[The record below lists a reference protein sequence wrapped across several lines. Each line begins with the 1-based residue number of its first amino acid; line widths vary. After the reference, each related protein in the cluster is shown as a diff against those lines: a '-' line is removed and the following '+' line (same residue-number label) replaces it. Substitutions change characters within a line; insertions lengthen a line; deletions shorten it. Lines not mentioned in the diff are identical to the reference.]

1 MKNKS
6 LILLFVLFT
15 SCGRQSKNDEIGISS
30 KSIIVNEW
38 INIARDSTQLNA
50 ESRKQYLKDAESE
63 AMTIANDTV
72 RLNDLSRI
80 SLAYKRLGDSLEFR
94 LMNRKVL
101 NLSKKENM
109 FKALGE
115 SHWDLAVF
123 LFSNGVLDS
132 AYFHY
137 QGAYKSFN
145 RLEPDSTSRS
155 LKARMQYGMG
165 RVQNYY
171 QDYLGAEVN
180 VTEAL
185 RIFEDLSD
193 YRRIYNCNNMLGI
206 TAQGMNNS
214 KKSLEYFQKAGS
226 FIKEFESSKAS
237 TYIWE
242 NQNNIASEYLRNK
255 EYGKAIKAYNELFK
269 DKNLSSKNP
278 RLYSLAMT
286 SQAYAILKAKNDYAK
301 SKSMLLKAIRI
312 NDSVGFSMDQAIA
325 KKYYAEL
332 LAAQNDTLNAI
343 NYAKES
349 LSLAR
354 ETLNNYQ
361 HLDVLRILT
370 SLDSDNAVTY
380 SNEYYEL
387 NEKIKDDE
395 RVIRD
400 KFARIRL
407 ETDEVIQ
414 ENELLSRQK
423 QIWIAIALGVVLAGI
438 ALFTIISQRISNN
451 RLKFQQKQQ
460 ESNQEIYNLML
471 SQQGKFEEGKQL
483 EKKRISEELHDGILG
498 EMLGI
503 RLILSGLNDKED
515 EASIAHRAE
524 LIEKLRE
531 LEEEIRT
538 LSHELSD
545 ASYQKF
551 YNFIVSLEELIY
563 GINKSSGIDCSFTYD
578 NSVEWDDLEGDIKI
592 NAYRIVQESLQN
604 CVKHAQ
610 CKQVTV
616 DFRPEGNQLQL
627 IISDDGVGFD
637 IGKGKRGIGLRNVT
651 SRVKKIKGTLAINSK
666 KGEGTTILV
675 RLPYSYIK
683 VDNQKDVMERRHI
696 LNV

>member
-1 MKNKS
+1 MLHPESEVIN
-6 LILLFVLFT
+6 
-15 SCGRQSKNDEIGISS
+15 N
-30 KSIIVNEW
+30 W
-38 INIARDSTQLNA
+38 INIARDSTHLPLTDRKLFLEKAMVTA
-50 ESRKQYLKDAESE
+50 EHL
-63 AMTIANDTV
+63 ANDTI
-72 RLNDLSRI
+72 RLDHLSRI
-80 SLAYKRLGDSLEFR
+80 SLAYKKLQDSLGFR
-94 LMNRKVL
+94 KMNQRVL
-101 NLSKKENM
+101 ELSENYKIY
-109 FKALGE
+109 KALGE
-115 SHWDLAVF
+115 SHWDLA
-123 LFSNGVLDS
+123 
-132 AYFHY
+132 AYFKSYGVMDSSYYHY
-137 QGAYKSFN
+137 KKAYKSFN
-145 RLEPDSTSRS
+145 QLPVDSMS
-155 LKARMQYGMG
+155 LSLRGRILYSMG
-165 RVQNYY
+165 GIQDYFK
-171 QDYLGAEVN
+171 DYLGADVN
-180 VTEAL
+180 ITEAL
-185 RIFEDLSD
+185 RVFEDLED
-193 YRRIYNCNNMLGI
+193 YKRIYNCNNILGMI
-206 TAQGMNNS
+206 ASGMNNS
-214 KKSLEYFQKAGS
+214 EKALEYFQRAGS
-226 FIKEFESSKAS
+226 YIEEFEPTSNNE
-237 TYIWE
+237 YVWQ
-242 NQNNIASEYLRNK
+242 NQNNIASEYLRIGQFK
-255 EYGKAIKAYNELFK
+255 KAREEYELLLAH
-269 DKNLSSKNP
+269 KNFRAKNP
-278 RLYSLAMT
+278 TLYSLALVGK
-286 SQAYAILKAKNDYAK
+286 AYA
-301 SKSMLLKAIRI
+301 LLKEQKNYAESNNLLVKAIQI
-312 NDSVGFSMDQAIA
+312 NDSIDFSMDQAMA
-325 KKYYAEL
+325 KQYYAEL
-332 LAAQNDTLNAI
+332 LAAQGDTVNAKKS
-343 NYAKES
+343 AKES
-349 LSLAR
+349 LALAR
-354 ETLNNYQ
+354 ETSNNYQ
-361 HLDVLRILT
+361 YLEVLRVLT
-370 SLDSDNAVTY
+370 NLDAKNAVSY
-380 SNEYYEL
+380 SNEYYTL

-578 NSVEWDDLEGDIKI
+578 NGVEWDDLEGDIKI

-610 CKQVTV
+610 CKQVIV

-627 IISDDGVGFD
+627 TISDDGVGFD

>member
-1 MKNKS
+1 MELT
-6 LILLFVLFT
+6 LI
-15 SCGRQSKNDEIGISS
+15 N
-30 KSIIVNEW
+30 
-38 INIARDSTQLNA
+38 
-50 ESRKQYLKDAESE
+50 RKQYLIKATEKANE
-63 AMTIANDTV
+63 FFNDTI
-72 RLNDLSRI
+72 RLDHLSRI
-80 SLAYKRLGDSLEFR
+80 SLAYKKLQDSTGFR
-94 LMNRKVL
+94 KMNQRVMD
-101 NLSKKENM
+101 LSEKDKIY
-109 FKALGE
+109 KALGE
-115 SHWDLAVF
+115 SHWDLASF
-123 LFSNGVLDS
+123 FNSYGILDS

-137 QGAYKSFN
+137 KKAYKGFDQ
-145 RLEPDSTSRS
+145 LPVDSTSQS
-155 LKARMQYGMG
+155 LRGRILYSMG

-171 QDYLGAEVN
+171 QDYLGAEIN
-180 VTEAL
+180 ITEAL
-185 RIFEDLSD
+185 RVFEDLDD
-193 YRRIYNCNNMLGI
+193 YKRVYNCNNMLGI
-206 TAQGMNNS
+206 IASGMDNS
-214 KKSLEYFQKAGS
+214 EKSLEYYRKAGTYLD
-226 FIKEFESSKAS
+226 KFEVPNKMDFE
-237 TYIWE
+237 WE
-242 NQNNIASEYLRNK
+242 NQNNIANELLLSGEYNK
-255 EYGKAIKAYNELFK
+255 AEKAYLELFK
-269 DKNLSSKNP
+269 DKDLKSNDPKLFS
-278 RLYSLAMT
+278 RGLASLAYINLYNNT
-286 SQAYAILKAKNDYAK
+286 NYQETKNLLSKALN
-301 SKSMLLKAIRI
+301 I
-312 NDSVGFSMDQAIA
+312 NDSIGFSEDQARV
-325 KKYYAEL
+325 KQYYSEL
-332 LAAQNDTLNAI
+332 LAVEGDTVNAI
-343 NYAKES
+343 INAKES
-349 LSLAR
+349 LRLAKR
-354 ETLNNYQ
+354 HTINNR
-361 HLDVLRILT
+361 HLEVLKLLT
-370 SLDSDNAVTY
+370 SLDNKNAVSY
-380 SNEYYEL
+380 SNEYFQL
-387 NEKIKDDE
+387 NEKIKNEE
-395 RVIRD
+395 RAIRD

-578 NSVEWDDLEGDIKI
+578 NGVEWDDLEGDIKI

-627 IISDDGVGFD
+627 TISDDGVGFD

-666 KGEGTTILV
+666 KGEGTTIIV